1 DVGAYLDEVRRNVVV
16 EGWSVQPQ
24 MAVDVFSFHKEVMY
38 KDLKDNE
45 DLICDSVLIQTLA
58 LGADADTDLGFDPPT
73 EDELDETHP
82 PEKLATILDADASQR
97 RCMVAARQGHSFVM
111 VGPPGTGKS
120 QTIANIIAQAIR
132 DGKTVLFVSEKIAAL
147 EVVKAR
153 LDDKGLGD

>member
-1 DVGAYLDEVRRNVVV
+1 
-16 EGWSVQPQ
+16 
-24 MAVDVFSFHKEVMY
+24 
-38 KDLKDNE
+38 
-45 DLICDSVLIQTLA
+45 
-58 LGADADTDLGFDPPT
+58 
-73 EDELDETHP
+73 DETHP

-111 VGPPGTGKS
+111 DGPPGTGKS

-153 LDDKGLGD
+153 LDDKGLGDYLLELHSHKATRKEVARALYESLRKHPQPLPRMSPAE